1 MRENALE
8 SLSLQE
14 SASPLNSGGTVFG
27 YHVSNPESYGVVE
40 FNNEGKAVSIEEKP
54 ETPKSNYAVPG
65 IYFYD
70 NDVVSIAEQIKP
82 SERGELEITDI
93 NKAYLNKGK
102 LNVSILDKGTA
113 AIMMLDQFLF
123 NAIQFCG
130 SVFLLILGILFL
142 RDTAHDLSLENERK
156 NVNSFMQGFAISIL
170 NPKIL
175 IWFAAIFSQF
185 IEISSTNFVKLA
197 MVLIASSID
206 GLWYIILT
214 IVVTGF
220 GLKQFL
226 EHNINIIQKISGVV
240 LISIS
245 IIILHKTLSPYFF

>member
-1 MRENALE
+1 MNNLFWVQFAAICLIGAMSPGPSMALIIRNSIKYGRISGILF
-8 SLSLQE
+8 SLGH
-14 SASPLNSGGTVFG
+14 AIG
-27 YHVSNPESYGVVE
+27 
-40 FNNEGKAVSIEEKP
+40 I
-54 ETPKSNYAVPG
+54 G
-65 IYFYD
+65 IYAT
-70 NDVVSIAEQIKP
+70 VSVLGLQFI
-82 SERGELEITDI
+82 LI
-93 NKAYLNKGK
+93 NNL
-102 LNVSILDKGTA
+102 
-113 AIMMLDQFLF
+113 FLF

-142 RDTAHDLSLENERK
+142 RDTAHNLSLENEQK
-156 NVNSFMQGFAISIL
+156 NVNSFIQGFAISIL

-226 EHNINIIQKISGVV
+226 EHNTNIIQKISGVI

-245 IIILHKTLSPYFF
+245 ILILYKTLSPYFF

>member
-1 MRENALE
+1 MNNLFWVQFAAICLIGAMSPGPSMALIIRNSIKYGRLSGILF
-8 SLSLQE
+8 SLGH
-14 SASPLNSGGTVFG
+14 AIG
-27 YHVSNPESYGVVE
+27 
-40 FNNEGKAVSIEEKP
+40 I
-54 ETPKSNYAVPG
+54 G
-65 IYFYD
+65 IYAT
-70 NDVVSIAEQIKP
+70 VSVLGLQFI
-82 SERGELEITDI
+82 LI
-93 NKAYLNKGK
+93 NNL
-102 LNVSILDKGTA
+102 
-113 AIMMLDQFLF
+113 FLF

-142 RDTAHDLSLENERK
+142 RDTAHNLSLENEQK

-185 IEISSTNFVKLA
+185 IEISSTNFVKLT
-197 MVLIASSID
+197 MVVIASSID

-226 EHNINIIQKISGVV
+226 EHNTNIIQKISGVV
-240 LISIS
+240 LVSIS

>member
-1 MRENALE
+1 MNNLFWVQFAAICLIGAMSPGPSMALIIRNSIKYGRLSGILF
-8 SLSLQE
+8 SLGH
-14 SASPLNSGGTVFG
+14 AIG
-27 YHVSNPESYGVVE
+27 
-40 FNNEGKAVSIEEKP
+40 I
-54 ETPKSNYAVPG
+54 G
-65 IYFYD
+65 IYAT
-70 NDVVSIAEQIKP
+70 VSVLGLQFI
-82 SERGELEITDI
+82 LI
-93 NKAYLNKGK
+93 NNL
-102 LNVSILDKGTA
+102 
-113 AIMMLDQFLF
+113 FLF

-130 SVFLLILGILFL
+130 SVFLLILGMLFL
-142 RDTAHDLSLENERK
+142 RDTAHNLSLENEQK

-226 EHNINIIQKISGVV
+226 EHNTNIIQKISGVV
-240 LISIS
+240 LVSIS

>member
-1 MRENALE
+1 MNNLFWVQFAAICLIGAMSPGPSMALIIRNSIKYGRLSGILF
-8 SLSLQE
+8 SLGH
-14 SASPLNSGGTVFG
+14 AIG
-27 YHVSNPESYGVVE
+27 
-40 FNNEGKAVSIEEKP
+40 I
-54 ETPKSNYAVPG
+54 G
-65 IYFYD
+65 IYAT
-70 NDVVSIAEQIKP
+70 VSVLGLQFI
-82 SERGELEITDI
+82 LI
-93 NKAYLNKGK
+93 NN
-102 LNVSILDKGTA
+102 S
-113 AIMMLDQFLF
+113 FLF

-142 RDTAHDLSLENERK
+142 RDTAHNLSLENEQK

-226 EHNINIIQKISGVV
+226 EHNTNIIQKISGVV

>member
-1 MRENALE
+1 M
-8 SLSLQE
+8 
-14 SASPLNSGGTVFG
+14 
-27 YHVSNPESYGVVE
+27 
-40 FNNEGKAVSIEEKP
+40 NNLFWVQ
-54 ETPKSNYAVPG
+54 
-65 IYFYD
+65 F
-70 NDVVSIAEQIKP
+70 
-82 SERGELEITDI
+82 
-93 NKAYLNKGK
+93 
-102 LNVSILDKGTA
+102 A
-113 AIMMLDQFLF
+113 AICLIGAMSPGPSMALIIRNSIKYGRLSGVLFSLGHAIGIGVYATVSVLGLQFILINNLLLF

-130 SVFLLILGILFL
+130 SVFLLILGIMFL
-142 RDTAHDLSLENERK
+142 RDTKHNLSLKNEQK
-156 NVNSFMQGFAISIL
+156 NVNSFIQGFAISIL

-226 EHNINIIQKISGVV
+226 EHNTNIIQKISGVV

>member
-1 MRENALE
+1 MNNLFWVQFAAICLIGAMSPGPSMALIIRNSIKYGRLSGILF
-8 SLSLQE
+8 SLGH
-14 SASPLNSGGTVFG
+14 AIG
-27 YHVSNPESYGVVE
+27 
-40 FNNEGKAVSIEEKP
+40 I
-54 ETPKSNYAVPG
+54 G
-65 IYFYD
+65 IYATASLLGLQF
-70 NDVVSIAEQIKP
+70 I
-82 SERGELEITDI
+82 LI
-93 NKAYLNKGK
+93 NNL
-102 LNVSILDKGTA
+102 
-113 AIMMLDQFLF
+113 FLF

-142 RDTAHDLSLENERK
+142 RDTAHNLSLENEQK
-156 NVNSFMQGFAISIL
+156 NVNSLIQGFAISIL

-185 IEISSTNFVKLA
+185 IEISSTNFVKLG

-226 EHNINIIQKISGVV
+226 ENNANIIQKISGIV
-240 LISIS
+240 LIFIS
-245 IIILHKTLSPYFF
+245 IFILYKTLSPYFF